1 MVLGSKALVSN
12 GEDTVK
18 HMLGGKAIAKALRSH
33 ILLESALTIKLQ
45 QMLFNGGKKNSI
57 IPHDIMTAED
67 MEEIEMILSSDQ
79 DPQTKI
85 F

>member
-18 HMLGGKAIAKALRSH
+18 HMLGGKAITKALRAH

-45 QMLFNGGKKNSI
+45 QMLFNGGKENTI
-57 IPHDIMTAED
+57 TPHDIMTAEN

-85 F
+85 S